1 MFERSKEEL
10 IDRIIEQM
18 EECDKRNMNIMECYK
33 KAVRF
38 AIEDF
43 TVVEETNINYCQSCG
58 KDFVSGDLV
67 YYAIIDNNIVCQQC
81 AKVHSQK
88 ELRVVK

>member
-33 KAVRF
+33 KAIRF
-38 AIEDF
+38 AISDF

-67 YYAIIDNNIVCQQC
+67 HYAIIDNNIVCPKC
-81 AKVHSQK
+81 SEVHIQK
-88 ELRVVK
+88 ELRIVK